1 MASRKP
7 PAKNSLACRV
17 ALLQYDTIMRDLRK
31 GFTLREIFIVIIIL
45 GLLIAMAVPA
55 VMKVREGS
63 IKNQVSN
70 NLSVIAATG
79 RAMMLERNVESISF
93 NELPNLQDKIKPVDG
108 EDYSVLVMS
117 SKGGHLTVTLSSNKT
132 VSYPYQER

>member
-1 MASRKP
+1 
-7 PAKNSLACRV
+7 
-17 ALLQYDTIMRDLRK
+17 MRDLRK